1 MIKTAQPTAF
11 RLVRIKDTFQLQ
23 NKTPTSQLADRQVG
37 WELGQ
42 SSMKNSWLGKQ
53 REKLGQRGHRGCVV
67 HSPLLLKEMILLMW
81 ALTGPEWVCLS
92 PQVWIH
98 NGVSPSAVADICS
111 QWELAYKGWTDSNNS
126 LVDISHST
134 VHIWQWHTKKTLILK
149 CQNNRKSTK
158 LLFILSWVADNKLM
172 CDTSV
177 TLDKKPNNTR

>member
-37 WELGQ
+37 WEHGQ

-92 PQVWIH
+92 PQVWMH
-98 NGVSPSAVADICS
+98 NGVSPSAVVTFVLSENWLTKHERIQTTVWWIYQTTQFTFENDTQRRHLFRKAKTTGNQLNS
-111 QWELAYKGWTDSNNS
+111 YVFSFEWRTSN
-126 LVDISHST
+126 
-134 VHIWQWHTKKTLILK
+134 
-149 CQNNRKSTK
+149 
-158 LLFILSWVADNKLM
+158 
-172 CDTSV
+172 
-177 TLDKKPNNTR
+177 